1 MKLPSLKL
9 GPLGEKA
16 ANAWEAR
23 PEINMHDAIHY
34 SALVTVLFCALSIRL
49 LNFPWGV
56 YLSEF
61 DPFWHY
67 RCALKIVDSGLT
79 GLFTWRDMM
88 SWYPDGRLAGPSTP
102 PGLPL
107 TAAAFYWFLNY
118 VGIRA
123 DLLDVTIH
131 FPPFAGM
138 LTALAVYL
146 LGREVRG
153 RTAGLFSALFIAFS
167 GSHIDRTYLGF
178 FKHETVGV
186 LSIVVCTWLFL
197 RAVRPQPLRK
207 VVLYSI
213 LCGLWL
219 GYLEISW
226 TAYIFEVGLL
236 SAFPLILLLLG
247 RNKEELLPAF
257 AITQGL
263 AAAIALQVP
272 RPGVTV
278 VTSVGFV
285 PVLVA
290 AALLSLE
297 RVSRLSSSLN
307 SKLAVLLGIG
317 SGASLALVY
326 LSQAGLFTTL
336 LGKLVAI
343 LDPLTRLQVPIIESV
358 AEHKMSTWYSLF
370 SDHGF
375 LPVLALF
382 GVISSL
388 RKPTNGR
395 LMASFAWMLGLYFAS
410 LMVRIG
416 LILSPFMALSAAI
429 GLLDLA
435 EPAVETATSSTIY
448 ERGRRGGK
456 RIVARPELAIIVVI
470 TLLVLAGFSM
480 YLAFEHAGVAVTIAG
495 ASLPVKGQ
503 VPDWL
508 DAVSW
513 IRANTPPGSVILSW
527 WDYGYWITA
536 MGERPTLA
544 DNATINSTQIAVI
557 GRIFMSNDTV
567 ALPLLKKY
575 DVSYVLVFTSLHLAQ
590 QNIPQVGEEVKWVW
604 MAEIGYDLPPA
615 NINETYQ
622 NLYHLETLRRFADFD
637 LGKQLASLNL
647 VPKNSAGNSTI
658 PIPKR
663 DSVLTRLMVYGAFL
677 GRQNLID
684 PGQHFELVFR
694 STYGLVLI
702 YRVHY
707 DVVEG
712 GGTAL
717 AYSKTGMSGETTDVK
732 DYSKVIGPG
741 WTVSFTVENST
752 VQNGWANENLQLRA
766 GASIKLSGSQGSV
779 AWNATRGEHKI
790 VVLAEEI
797 RHYVN
802 GTLQDV
808 EQNDLGGSL
817 HLSIMVTAENSASF
831 TSPAHAELKWGSL
844 TFSPNK

>member
-1 MKLPSLKL
+1 M
-9 GPLGEKA
+9 GEKA
-16 ANAWEAR
+16 SNAWEAR
-23 PEINMHDAIHY
+23 PEVDMREAVHY
-34 SALVTVLFCALSIRL
+34 SALVSVLFLSLSIRL

-79 GLFTWRDMM
+79 GLFEWRDMM
-88 SWYPDGRLAGPSTP
+88 SWYPAGRLAGPSTP

-107 TAAAFYWFLNY
+107 TAAAIYWFLNFA
-118 VGIRA
+118 GIRV

-146 LGREVRG
+146 LGREVHG
-153 RTAGLFSALFIAFS
+153 RTAGLFGALFVAFS
-167 GSHIDRTYLGF
+167 GSHIERTYLGF

-197 RAVRPQPLRK
+197 KAVRPQPFSKL
-207 VVLYSI
+207 VLYSV

-247 RNKEELLPAF
+247 RNKDELLPAF

-278 VTSVGFV
+278 VTSMGFV

-290 AALLSLE
+290 AAVLSLE
-297 RVSRLSSSLN
+297 RASRISGSWSSRL
-307 SKLAVLLGIG
+307 ATFLGIG
-317 SGASLALVY
+317 SCASVALIY
-326 LSQAGLFTTL
+326 LSQGGLFTTL
-336 LGKLVAI
+336 LGKLVAV

-358 AEHKMSTWYSLF
+358 AEHKMSTWYSIF

-375 LPVLALF
+375 LPVLAFF
-382 GVISSL
+382 GVANSL

-395 LMASFAWMLGLYFAS
+395 LMASFAWVLGLYFAS

-416 LILSPFMALSAAI
+416 LILSPFMAVSAAI

-435 EPAVETATSSTIY
+435 EPAVETATRTASY
-448 ERGRRGGK
+448 ERGRRGG
-456 RIVARPELAIIVVI
+456 RRVEARPELAVLTIVA
-470 TLLVLAGFSM
+470 LLVLAGFST

-495 ASLPVKGQ
+495 SSLPVKGQ

-513 IRANTPPGSVILSW
+513 IRGNTPPGSVILSW
-527 WDYGYWITA
+527 WDYGYWITT

-544 DNATINSTQIAVI
+544 DNATINSTQIAAI
-557 GRIFMSNDTV
+557 GRIFMSNDTA

-575 DVSYVLVFTSLHLAQ
+575 NVSYVLVFTTIHLARQ
-590 QNIPQVGEEVKWVW
+590 GIPQVGEEVKWVW

-615 NINETYQ
+615 NVNETYQ
-622 NLYHLETLRRFADFD
+622 NLYHRETLRRFADFS
-637 LGKQLASLNL
+637 LGRQLASLNL
-647 VPKNSAGNSTI
+647 LPKDSAGNSTI
-658 PIPKR
+658 PIPKGE
-663 DSVLTRLMVYGAFL
+663 SVLTRLMVYGAFL
-677 GRQNLID
+677 GSQNLVD
-684 PGQHFELVFR
+684 PGPHFEIAFR

-702 YRVHY
+702 YRVRY
-707 DVVEG
+707 DVVQDG
-712 GGTAL
+712 GSAS
-717 AYSKTGMSGETTDVK
+717 AYSQANKVGETEDRK
-732 DYSKVIGPG
+732 EYSKDFGPG
-741 WTVSFTVENST
+741 WTVSFTVEGSEI
-752 VQNGWANENLQLRA
+752 QEGWANETHRLRA
-766 GASIKLSGSQGSV
+766 GASIEISGPRGSV
-779 AWNATRGEHKI
+779 SWEAEVGEHKI
-790 VVLAEEI
+790 VVGDGEI

-802 GTLQDV
+802 GQLRDAV
-808 EQNDLGGSL
+808 PNGLGGSL
-817 HLSIMVTAENSASF
+817 RISLGVKAENSRSF
-831 TSPAHAELKWGSL
+831 ESPASAELRWGSL
-844 TFSPNK
+844 TFSPNG